1 MEKQDKFVPALL
13 VVDMQE
19 DFCAPNGSLGVEGGR
34 ELASVINELLQLPFV
49 LKVATKDFH
58 PQDHISFDTCH
69 PPPNN
74 KSFESKVMAT
84 NPQNPS
90 EWKQLTLWPVHCV
103 QGTPGAEIIPEID
116 ASKFDFVVEKGRDK
130 RTEMFSGFADMF
142 GNRSAVASLDLA
154 ALLKER
160 GITHV
165 YTVGLT
171 GDCCV
176 KCTAVDARKEGF
188 ETFVIR
194 EGTRSVDEGES
205 GWGAAMKGFQAAD
218 VLVVSIND
226 KQVGRVRTF
235 PL

>member
-1 MEKQDKFVPALL
+1 M
-13 VVDMQE
+13 
-19 DFCAPNGSLGVEGGR
+19 GVEGGR
-34 ELASVINELLQLPFV
+34 ELAPVINELLQLPFV
-49 LKVATKDFH
+49 LKIATKDSH
-58 PQDHISFDTCH
+58 PHGHVSFDTCH

-74 KSFESKVMAT
+74 KAFVSRVMAT

-90 EWKQLTLWPVHCV
+90 ESKQLRLWPVHCV
-103 QGTPGAEIIPEID
+103 QDTAGGQIIPEID
-116 ASKFDFVVEKGRDK
+116 ASEFDFIVEKGRDK

-142 GNRSAVASLDLA
+142 GNKSANLDLA

-165 YTVGLT
+165 YTVGLA
-171 GDCCV
+171 GDYCV

-188 ETFVIR
+188 RTFVIR

-205 GWGAAMKGFQAAD
+205 GWGTTIKEFQAAD
-218 VLVVSIND
+218 VLVVSMND
-226 KQVGRVRTF
+226 EQVGRLKTF